1 MRVAVLKEDN
11 CQPKKCNDE
20 CHDFCPPVRNGQ
32 ECIIMDEQTG
42 KPHISE
48 SLCIGCGICVNKC
61 PHDALIIENL
71 PSELETDMIHRF
83 SMNGFRLFRLP
94 TPSKESVVGILG
106 PNGMGK
112 STAISA
118 LSGRLIPNLG
128 DWLNQEPHWEDIIS
142 SVPKGELRDFFIAV
156 QKGEISV
163 ALKPQNVDR
172 LPKRIQGTV
181 HDLLKHVDER
191 GIFESMTKSL
201 GIDHLLE
208 REVKQLSGGELQRM
222 AICATM
228 LRDVD
233 VYFFDEPSSYLDI
246 HERMRIVRI
255 IQELAETKRV
265 IVIEHDLAVL
275 DVLADLVHIVYGKK
289 GAFGIFTP
297 ARSTRQA
304 INTYLDGFLPEE
316 NVRIRDKPIKFLR
329 HQDRMAEIGT
339 PVVSWGE
346 GLQKQLGDFKLI
358 SSEGAVH
365 RSEVVGVVG
374 ANGTGK
380 STMIKILAGEH
391 EYDEGWVTAEATI
404 SYKPQHIDVDINGS
418 VQLWL
423 DSELGPRWRSG
434 EFNVNVIKALGIDQL
449 LPKRVKK
456 LSGGERQAVSI
467 ALCLGREADLY
478 LFDEPSAHL
487 DASARMEAAKA
498 IRRTM
503 EANEK
508 SAFVIDHDVYFI
520 DIVSD
525 SLLVFDRTNPRE
537 THIHNTLKH
546 LLTADRV
553 SPFVGDVEKALAT
566 INQHLLRTYGTLEA
580 ALMTWMNHGGP
591 NSAIFGKI
599 GSLDEEQL
607 RQHST
612 AYSPYLRSQPI
623 HPVSICFML
632 NPTMIRE
639 ICSPWNEQEIPMASY
654 GGHAKGPFNLREG
667 MNRFLSGVDV
677 TFRRD
682 HDSRRPRINKNKSRK
697 DREQRS
703 SGDYY
708 SYDA

>member
-1 MRVAVLKEDN
+1 
-11 CQPKKCNDE
+11 
-20 CHDFCPPVRNGQ
+20 
-32 ECIIMDEQTG
+32 MDEQTG

-48 SLCIGCGICVNKC
+48 SLCNGCGICINKC

-71 PSELETDMIHRF
+71 PSELETDMIHRY

-118 LSGRLIPNLG
+118 LSGRIVPNLG
-128 DWLNQEPHWEDIIS
+128 DWLNQEADWDDVVDS
-142 SVPKGELRDFFIAV
+142 LPKGELRDFFIAV
-156 QKGEISV
+156 QKGAVRV
-163 ALKPQNVDR
+163 AVKPQNVDK
-172 LPKRIQGTV
+172 LPKRISGTV
-181 HDLLKHVDER
+181 ADLLGKVDER
-191 GIFESMTKSL
+191 GLLEETTRSL
-201 GIDHLLE
+201 GIDHLMQ
-208 REVKQLSGGELQRM
+208 RTVQQLSGGELQRM
-222 AICATM
+222 AIAATI

-255 IQELAETKRV
+255 IQDLAQTKRV

-275 DVLADLVHIVYGKK
+275 DVLADLIHIVYGKK

-304 INTYLDGFLPEE
+304 INSYLDGFLPEE

-329 HQDRMAEIGT
+329 HRDRSVEIGT
-339 PVVSWGE
+339 PVVSWG
-346 GLQKQLGDFKLI
+346 GLEKTLGEFHLT
-358 SSEGAVH
+358 SGEGAVH

-374 ANGTGK
+374 SNGTGK

-391 EYDEGWVTAEATI
+391 EYDAGWVTADATI
-404 SYKPQHIDVDINGS
+404 SYKPQHIDVDIDGS

-467 ALCLGREADLY
+467 AVCLGRDADLY
-478 LFDEPSAHL
+478 LLDEPSAHL
-487 DASARMEAAKA
+487 DANARMEAAKA

-525 SLLVFDRTNPRE
+525 SLLVFE
-537 THIHNTLKH
+537 
-546 LLTADRV
+546 
-553 SPFVGDVEKALAT
+553 GQGGVEGRAT
-566 INQHLLRTYGTLEA
+566 
-580 ALMTWMNHGGP
+580 GP
-591 NSAIFGKI
+591 Y
-599 GSLDEEQL
+599 
-607 RQHST
+607 R
-612 AYSPYLRSQPI
+612 
-623 HPVSICFML
+623 
-632 NPTMIRE
+632 
-639 ICSPWNEQEIPMASY
+639 
-654 GGHAKGPFNLREG
+654 LREG
-667 MNRFLSGVDV
+667 MNRFLAGVDV

-682 HDSRRPRINKNKSRK
+682 HDSRRPRINKNESRK
-697 DREQRS
+697 DREQRN

>member
-1 MRVAVLKEDN
+1 
-11 CQPKKCNDE
+11 
-20 CHDFCPPVRNGQ
+20 
-32 ECIIMDEQTG
+32 MDEQTG

-48 SLCIGCGICVNKC
+48 SLCIGCGICINKC

-71 PSELETDMIHRF
+71 PSELETDMIHRY

-118 LSGRLIPNLG
+118 LSGRIVPNLG
-128 DWLNQEPHWEDIIS
+128 DWLNQEADWDDVVDS
-142 SVPKGELRDFFIAV
+142 LPKGELRDFFIAV
-156 QKGEISV
+156 QKGKVRV
-163 ALKPQNVDR
+163 AVKPQNVDK
-172 LPKRIQGTV
+172 LPKRISGTV
-181 HDLLKHVDER
+181 ADLLGKVDER
-191 GIFESMTKSL
+191 GLLEETTRSL
-201 GIDHLLE
+201 GINHLMQ
-208 REVKQLSGGELQRM
+208 RTVQQLSGGELQRM
-222 AICATM
+222 AIAATI

-255 IQELAETKRV
+255 IQDLAQTKRV

-275 DVLADLVHIVYGKK
+275 DVLADLIHIVYGKK

-304 INTYLDGFLPEE
+304 INSYLDGFLPEE

-329 HQDRMAEIGT
+329 HRDRSVEIGT
-339 PVVSWGE
+339 PVVSWG
-346 GLQKQLGDFKLI
+346 GLEKTLGEFHLT
-358 SSEGAVH
+358 SGEGAVH

-374 ANGTGK
+374 SNGTGK

-391 EYDEGWVTAEATI
+391 EYDAGWVTADATI
-404 SYKPQHIDVDINGS
+404 SYKPQHIDVDIDGS

-467 ALCLGREADLY
+467 AVCLGRDADLY
-478 LFDEPSAHL
+478 LLDEPSAHL
-487 DASARMEAAKA
+487 DANARMEAAKA

-525 SLLVFDRTNPRE
+525 SLLVFE
-537 THIHNTLKH
+537 
-546 LLTADRV
+546 
-553 SPFVGDVEKALAT
+553 GQGGVEGRAT
-566 INQHLLRTYGTLEA
+566 
-580 ALMTWMNHGGP
+580 GP
-591 NSAIFGKI
+591 Y
-599 GSLDEEQL
+599 
-607 RQHST
+607 R
-612 AYSPYLRSQPI
+612 
-623 HPVSICFML
+623 
-632 NPTMIRE
+632 
-639 ICSPWNEQEIPMASY
+639 
-654 GGHAKGPFNLREG
+654 LREG
-667 MNRFLSGVDV
+667 MNRFLAGVDV

-682 HDSRRPRINKNKSRK
+682 HDSRRPRINKNESRK
-697 DREQRS
+697 DREQRN

>member
-1 MRVAVLKEDN
+1 
-11 CQPKKCNDE
+11 
-20 CHDFCPPVRNGQ
+20 
-32 ECIIMDEQTG
+32 MDEQTG

-48 SLCIGCGICVNKC
+48 SLCIGCGICINKC

-71 PSELETDMIHRF
+71 PSELETDMIHRY

-118 LSGRLIPNLG
+118 LSGRIVPNLG
-128 DWLNQEPHWEDIIS
+128 DWLNQEANWDDVVDS
-142 SVPKGELRDFFIAV
+142 LPKGELRDFFIAV
-156 QKGEISV
+156 QKGKVRV
-163 ALKPQNVDR
+163 AVKPQNVDK
-172 LPKRIQGTV
+172 LPKRISGTV
-181 HDLLKHVDER
+181 ADLLGKVDER
-191 GIFESMTKSL
+191 GLLEETTRSL
-201 GIDHLLE
+201 GIDHLMQ
-208 REVKQLSGGELQRM
+208 RTVQQLSGGELQRM
-222 AICATM
+222 AIAATI

-255 IQELAETKRV
+255 IQDLAQTKRV

-275 DVLADLVHIVYGKK
+275 DVLADLIHIVYGKK

-304 INTYLDGFLPEE
+304 INSYLDGFLPEE

-329 HQDRMAEIGT
+329 HRDRSVEIGT
-339 PVVSWGE
+339 PVVSWG
-346 GLQKQLGDFKLI
+346 GLEKTLGEFHLT
-358 SSEGAVH
+358 SGEGAVH

-374 ANGTGK
+374 SNGTGK

-391 EYDEGWVTAEATI
+391 EYDAGWVTADATI
-404 SYKPQHIDVDINGS
+404 SYKPQHIDVDIDGS

-467 ALCLGREADLY
+467 AVCLGRDADLY
-478 LFDEPSAHL
+478 LLDEPSAHL
-487 DASARMEAAKA
+487 DANARMEAAKA

-525 SLLVFDRTNPRE
+525 SLLVFE
-537 THIHNTLKH
+537 
-546 LLTADRV
+546 
-553 SPFVGDVEKALAT
+553 GQGGVEGRAT
-566 INQHLLRTYGTLEA
+566 
-580 ALMTWMNHGGP
+580 GP
-591 NSAIFGKI
+591 Y
-599 GSLDEEQL
+599 
-607 RQHST
+607 R
-612 AYSPYLRSQPI
+612 
-623 HPVSICFML
+623 
-632 NPTMIRE
+632 
-639 ICSPWNEQEIPMASY
+639 
-654 GGHAKGPFNLREG
+654 LREG
-667 MNRFLSGVDV
+667 MNRFLAGVDV

-682 HDSRRPRINKNKSRK
+682 HDSRRPRINKNESRK
-697 DREQRS
+697 DREQRN

>member
-20 CHDFCPPVRNGQ
+20 CHDYCPPVRNGQ
-32 ECIIMDEQTG
+32 ECIIMDDHTG

-48 SLCIGCGICVNKC
+48 SLCIGCGICINKC

-71 PSELETDMIHRF
+71 PSELETDMIHRY

-118 LSGRLIPNLG
+118 LSGRMIPNLG
-128 DWLNQEPHWEDIIS
+128 DWLNLEPDWDDVIDS
-142 SVPKGELRDFFIAV
+142 LPKGELRDFFIAV
-156 QKGEISV
+156 QKGEVKV
-163 ALKPQNVDR
+163 AVKPQNVDR
-172 LPKRIQGTV
+172 LPKRVQGTV
-181 HDLLKHVDER
+181 HDLLSKVDER
-191 GIFESMTKSL
+191 KIMGEMTVSL
-201 GIDHLLE
+201 GIDHLLD
-208 REVKQLSGGELQRM
+208 RKIQQLSGGELQRM
-222 AICATM
+222 AICATI

-246 HERMRIVRI
+246 HERLRIVRI

-304 INTYLDGFLPEE
+304 INSYLDGFLPEE

-329 HQDRMAEIGT
+329 HQDRSSEIGT

-346 GLQKQLGDFKLI
+346 LSKQLGSFQLRAG
-358 SSEGAVH
+358 EGAVH

-391 EYDEGWVTAEATI
+391 DYDEGWVTADATI
-404 SYKPQHIDVDINGS
+404 SYKPQHIDVDMDGS

-434 EFNVNVIKALGIDQL
+434 EFNVNVIRALGIDQL

-478 LFDEPSAHL
+478 LLDEPSAHL

-525 SLLVFDRTNPRE
+525 SLLVFEGEGGVQGN
-537 THIHNTLKH
+537 
-546 LLTADRV
+546 
-553 SPFVGDVEKALAT
+553 AT
-566 INQHLLRTYGTLEA
+566 
-580 ALMTWMNHGGP
+580 
-591 NSAIFGKI
+591 
-599 GSLDEEQL
+599 
-607 RQHST
+607 
-612 AYSPYLRSQPI
+612 
-623 HPVSICFML
+623 
-632 NPTMIRE
+632 
-639 ICSPWNEQEIPMASY
+639 
-654 GGHAKGPFNLREG
+654 GPFNLRTG
-667 MNRFLSGVDV
+667 MNQFLAGVDV

-682 HDSRRPRINKNKSRK
+682 HDSRRPRINKSESRK

>member
-1 MRVAVLKEDN
+1 
-11 CQPKKCNDE
+11 
-20 CHDFCPPVRNGQ
+20 
-32 ECIIMDEQTG
+32 MDDQTG

-48 SLCIGCGICVNKC
+48 SLCIGCGICINKC

-71 PSELETDMIHRF
+71 PSELETDMIHRY

-128 DWLNQEPHWEDIIS
+128 DWLNQEPDWDDVIQ

-156 QKGEISV
+156 QQGDVKV
-163 ALKPQNVDR
+163 AVKPQNVDR
-172 LPKRIQGTV
+172 LPKRVKGTV
-181 HDLLKHVDER
+181 RALLTRVDER
-191 GIFESMTKSL
+191 KMLDDMTQRL
-201 GIDHLLE
+201 GIAHLLD
-208 REVKQLSGGELQRM
+208 REVHQLSGGELQRM
-222 AICATM
+222 AMCATI

-255 IQELAETKRV
+255 IQELAQTKRV

-316 NVRIRDKPIKFLR
+316 NVRIRNKPIKFLR
-329 HQDRMAEIGT
+329 HQDRVAEIGT
-339 PVVSWGE
+339 PVVQWGD
-346 GLQKQLGDFKLI
+346 LSKQLGDFQLTASK
-358 SSEGAVH
+358 GAVH

-404 SYKPQHIDVDINGS
+404 SYKPQHIDVDIDGS

-434 EFNVNVIKALGIDQL
+434 EFHVNVIKALGIDEL

-467 ALCLGREADLY
+467 ALCLGRDADLY
-478 LFDEPSAHL
+478 LLDEPSAHL

-525 SLLVFDRTNPRE
+525 SLLVFE
-537 THIHNTLKH
+537 
-546 LLTADRV
+546 
-553 SPFVGDVEKALAT
+553 GQGGVEGKAT
-566 INQHLLRTYGTLEA
+566 GPYDLRT
-580 ALMTWMNHGGP
+580 
-591 NSAIFGKI
+591 
-599 GSLDEEQL
+599 
-607 RQHST
+607 
-612 AYSPYLRSQPI
+612 
-623 HPVSICFML
+623 
-632 NPTMIRE
+632 
-639 ICSPWNEQEIPMASY
+639 
-654 GGHAKGPFNLREG
+654 G
-667 MNRFLSGVDV
+667 MNQFLAGVNV

-682 HDSRRPRINKNKSRK
+682 HDSRRPRINKSESRK
-697 DREQRS
+697 DREQRT